1 MTIVM
6 TKKAQVPSEMT
17 AGILQAVHNIIAKED
32 QQQVPF
38 RLRTHSQSPKL
49 PLLHNLQAR
58 QGETL
63 STNGLSHHV
72 LDLSTLQ

>member
-32 QQQVPF
+32 QQQAPSDSVYE
-38 RLRTHSQSPKL
+38 RIHRVQNYHYYIIYKL
-49 PLLHNLQAR
+49 GKEKHQAR
-58 QGETL
+58 MDYHT
-63 STNGLSHHV
+63 TF
-72 LDLSTLQ
+72 